1 MCTGWEQARHIVR
14 DVFQIPDLLSLVLEL
29 TPKFPGQIQNKSWY
43 GWASQ
48 AILLEAVRQVFSPK
62 LSQSMHLDNL
72 RRAYTASSLYLE
84 GEISRSLAAERRYF
98 LRFTA
103 LNEECARALIR
114 TTQPGQPLCPG
125 SQLNLSG
132 LQMRIVGIY
141 VQHLQHM
148 LAQTSSYEC
157 LFDSTT
163 RNAASLNER
172 ITFRLGSATF
182 FKSTDTGGF
191 QYEPTPALVFGSLFE
206 RWKLYSSVRASGAEF
221 LEYVDQSVSVGD
233 QALELAEVGGKYK
246 RQGAVGTVTYI
257 SADPQSQYWV
267 FAHVLA
273 RYALFAGVGKE
284 TASGFG
290 QCWALCDQDI

>member
-1 MCTGWEQARHIVR
+1 MNS
-14 DVFQIPDLLSLVLEL
+14 LLSSVLEL
-29 TPKFPGQIQNKSWY
+29 TPRFPGQIQNKSWY

-48 AILLEAVRQVFSPK
+48 AILLKAVRQVFSPR
-62 LSQSMHLDNL
+62 LSQSMHVDNL
-72 RRAYTASSLYLE
+72 RRAYTASSLYLA
-84 GEISRSLAAERRYF
+84 GEIGASSAAEGRYF

-103 LNEECARALIR
+103 LNEECARALIS
-114 TTQPGQPLCPG
+114 TTQPGRPLSPG

-141 VQHLQHM
+141 VQQLQHK

-157 LFDSTT
+157 LFNSTA

-191 QYEPTPALVFGSLFE
+191 QYEPKPALVFGSLFE
-206 RWKLYSSVRASGAEF
+206 RWKLFSSLRAPGAEF
-221 LEYVDQSVSVGD
+221 MEYVDQSIRVDD
-233 QALELAEVGGKYK
+233 QALELTGVGGKYQ

-257 SADPQSQYWV
+257 SADPQSPYWV

-290 QCWALCDQDI
+290 HCWVQ